1 MINLPPPP
9 PETVAELLDKAWEA
23 VVLGVV
29 GGTIEADSDVTGIRV
44 VDKVTPHA
52 STHITFSTTH
62 SSQPLSSLVPT
73 VRRCMAAHNIAWSFG
88 LVATPM

>member
-1 MINLPPPP
+1 MTNLPPPP

-29 GGTIEADSDVTGIRV
+29 GGIIEADSDVTGIRV

-52 STHITFSTTH
+52 STHITFSTHKPST
-62 SSQPLSSLVPT
+62 SLVPT